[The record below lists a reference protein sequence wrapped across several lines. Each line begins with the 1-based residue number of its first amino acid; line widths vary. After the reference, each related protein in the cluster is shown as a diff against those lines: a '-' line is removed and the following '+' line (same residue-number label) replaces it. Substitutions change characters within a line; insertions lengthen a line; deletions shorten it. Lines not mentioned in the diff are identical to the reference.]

1 MTRLHRASCPGLRT
15 FVLAG
20 FAVAVLA
27 VPAQAAAGAPA
38 TPPTA
43 TGTAS
48 APVARSLPGGASD
61 HVRPPAP
68 PGPPVHGRGRHDFG
82 WQ

>member
-1 MTRLHRASCPGLRT
+1 MTRLHRASCPGLRAL
-15 FVLAG
+15 VLAG
-20 FAVAVLA
+20 SAVVALA

-38 TPPTA
+38 VASPA
-43 TGTAS
+43 TGSVPAAAKS
-48 APVARSLPGGASD
+48 PADSD
-61 HVRPPAP
+61 RVRPSAP